1 MKSSNLFV
9 LFLSLLTFSLNAQQK
24 IYWANGSVG
33 IMSANLDGSD
43 SKILIKNRI
52 LNLISIDI
60 DTINNKIYWID
71 GQKKHI
77 GRSNNDGTNTEIL
90 IEFTTSI
97 PSNIRVDNTNNK
109 IYWLETTDKKLLRAN
124 LDGTSRETMAS
135 NLPAGYGAFELDS
148 RNNKIFWV
156 DGTTNKILKT
166 SLDNTVKEDIV
177 VGVQNTVISNL
188 KLDQT
193 NKRIY
198 WTSAE
203 YTDSAKFTIKS
214 RTFDGLNEKNIFT
227 KKYSYSVGYFS
238 YFEFE
243 INPPQNT
250 IYIRDTDESNG
261 AGTFMLGNLDG
272 TNLSFPHGRF
282 TSFSLSRYRMDL
294 KNNKLYAIGNY
305 PYGIY
310 SVSISSLQ
318 YSQSYITKETI
329 ISPNGIAVDKASGK
343 IYWTD
348 VQNCKIQ
355 RANIDGSNIENL
367 ITFGL
372 FYPSAIALDLVNR
385 HMYWTDSYFSHV
397 INRANLD
404 GTNVQTVYNVFGN
417 SSGSARGITIYG
429 IALDV
434 PSRKI
439 YYTIQGAV
447 GIYRVGFDG
456 TNNENILRRLRTFP
470 NQLALDLDNKKI
482 YWQEYGVTNGLMRA
496 NFDGTQVDTFLKK
509 SYRTADGLALD
520 ITNKKAYWIGDST
533 LQRVNFDGSNSVVL
547 LKIPL
552 QNAYS
557 FGSYMTWGASHSYTA
572 GEVLSNRTNDLE
584 LLTGVKVFPTIF
596 DKTIHIEVNESI
608 NEPIKY
614 TINDLLGR
622 TITNGLINNTATI
635 NQLESLEKGMY
646 ILELKTKNKYYST
659 KLIKE

>member
-1 MKSSNLFV
+1 MNFSKLLMLCLLLFTLNL
-9 LFLSLLTFSLNAQQK
+9 SAQQK
-24 IYWANGSVG
+24 IYWANNSAG
-33 IMSANLDGSD
+33 IMSANIDGSD

-52 LNLISIDI
+52 LSLTSIDV
-60 DTINNKIYWID
+60 DSINNKIYWID

-77 GRSNNDGTNTEIL
+77 GRSNTDGTSVDIL
-90 IEFTTSI
+90 MEFTTSV

-109 IYWLETTDKKLLRAN
+109 IYWLEMTDKKLLRAN
-124 LDGTSRETMAS
+124 LDGTTRETMAS

-148 RNNKIFWV
+148 RNSKVFWIDGTANKI
-156 DGTTNKILKT
+156 IRA
-166 SLDNTVKEDIV
+166 SLDNVTKEDIV
-177 VGVQNTVISNL
+177 VGVPNTSMFNL
-188 KLDQT
+188 KLDHT
-193 NKRIY
+193 NKKLY
-198 WTSAE
+198 FTNAE
-203 YTDSAKFTIKS
+203 YTDSAKFIIKS

-227 KKYSYSVGYFS
+227 KKYSYTVGYFS

-243 INPPQNT
+243 INPPQKI
-250 IYIRDTDESNG
+250 IYIRDTDESTG
-261 AGTFMLGNLDG
+261 YGTFLTANLDG
-272 TNLSFPHGRF
+272 ANLVTNPLRTAAF
-282 TSFSLSRYRMDL
+282 SFSRFRTDL
-294 KNNKLYAIGNY
+294 KNNKLYAIGSY

-310 SVSISSLQ
+310 ALTVSNTQ
-318 YSQSYITKETI
+318 YSQQYLTKETI
-329 ISPNGIAVDKASGK
+329 ISPNGIAVDKAAGK

-372 FYPSAIALDLVNR
+372 YYPSAIALDLVNR

-397 INRANLD
+397 IKRANLD
-404 GTNVQTVYNVFGN
+404 GTNVQTIFDVFGN

-439 YYTIQGAV
+439 YYTIQGAI

-456 TNNENILRRLRTFP
+456 TNNENVVRRLRNFP

-533 LQRVNFDGSNSVVL
+533 LQRVNFDGSNPVVL

-552 QNAYS
+552 QNTFS

-572 GEVLSNRTNDLE
+572 GEIVSNKTNDLE
-584 LLTGVKVFPTIF
+584 LLTDVKVYPTLF
-596 DKTIHIEVNESI
+596 DKTIHVEVNENI
-608 NEPIKY
+608 NSRIKY
-614 TINDLLGR
+614 TIYDVFGR
-622 TITNGLINNTATI
+622 TITNGLINNKATI
-635 NQLESLEKGMY
+635 GSLESLEKGVY
-646 ILELKTKNKYYST
+646 IFELKTENKYYST
-659 KLIKE
+659 KLIKK